1 MQGLRADEM
10 IRIKCEGGISNGI
23 EIATAEGQ
31 PISGVYDLTLRMSP
45 NDLVRAE
52 LEIYVNC
59 VDVMA
64 HPLLGLQTVEAAAAA
79 HGFELVPVAEKG

>member
-1 MQGLRADEM
+1 M
-10 IRIKCEGGISNGI
+10 IRIKCEGGISHGI

-52 LEIYVNC
+52 LEIYVDR

-64 HPLLGLQTVEAAAAA
+64 HPLLGLKTVEAAAAA
-79 HGFELVPVAEKG
+79 HGFELVPVTEKGLGDG